1 MHVKRA
7 YVFLRTATEDW
18 FEGEELVPQVSNMED
33 ERTLWL
39 SIVMEEI
46 RRRPF
51 KVCNSDRTRTIGMVL
66 QSLEELKD
74 RAGNKFGLTPTTC
87 RVFLEK
93 DGTEIDS
100 EEYFSFLDDQTK
112 LMVVS
117 DGEEWMAGS
126 QSKLLKTNLLYLV
139 ANHYF
144 IQSNFVSTDLHSLK
158 LLLFNMHY

>member
-1 MHVKRA
+1 
-7 YVFLRTATEDW
+7 
-18 FEGEELVPQVSNMED
+18 
-33 ERTLWL
+33 
-39 SIVMEEI
+39 MEEI

-51 KVCNSDRTRTIGMVL
+51 KVCNSGRTRTIGMVV

-93 DGTEIDS
+93 DGTEIDN

-112 LMVVS
+112 LMVVN

-126 QSKLLKTNLLYLV
+126 QSKLLKIKLIYVL
-139 ANHYF
+139 ANHCF
-144 IQSNFVSTDLHSLK
+144 ILSNFVSTDLHSLK
-158 LLLFNMHY
+158 LLLFNMH

>member
-1 MHVKRA
+1 M
-7 YVFLRTATEDW
+7 
-18 FEGEELVPQVSNMED
+18 
-33 ERTLWL
+33 

-112 LMVVS
+112 LMVVN

-126 QSKLLKTNLLYLV
+126 QSKLLKITLIYLV
-139 ANHYF
+139 ANHCF
-144 IQSNFVSTDLHSLK
+144 IRSNFVSTDLHSLK
-158 LLLFNMHY
+158 LLLFNTHY

>member
-1 MHVKRA
+1 
-7 YVFLRTATEDW
+7 
-18 FEGEELVPQVSNMED
+18 
-33 ERTLWL
+33 
-39 SIVMEEI
+39 MEEI

-51 KVCNSDRTRTIGMVL
+51 KVCNSGRTRTIGMVV

-100 EEYFSFLDDQTK
+100 EEYFHFLDDQTK

-126 QSKLLKTNLLYLV
+126 QSKLVKIDVIYLV
-139 ANHYF
+139 ANHCF
-144 IQSNFVSTDLHSLK
+144 IRSNFRI
-158 LLLFNMHY
+158 N

>member
-1 MHVKRA
+1 
-7 YVFLRTATEDW
+7 
-18 FEGEELVPQVSNMED
+18 
-33 ERTLWL
+33 
-39 SIVMEEI
+39 MEEI

-51 KVCNSDRTRTIGMVL
+51 KVCNSGRTRTIGMVV

-93 DGTEIDS
+93 DGTEIDG
-100 EEYFSFLDDQTK
+100 EEYFRFLDDQTK

-126 QSKLLKTNLLYLV
+126 QSKLLKIKVIL
-139 ANHYF
+139 F
-144 IQSNFVSTDLHSLK
+144 I
-158 LLLFNMHY
+158 

>member
-1 MHVKRA
+1 MFFYARLQRTGSRVKGW
-7 YVFLRTATEDW
+7 FLKHQIWRTSEPCDC
-18 FEGEELVPQVSNMED
+18 
-33 ERTLWL
+33 RL

-51 KVCNSDRTRTIGMVL
+51 KVCNSGRTRTIGMVV

-112 LMVVS
+112 LMVVN

-126 QSKLLKTNLLYLV
+126 QSKLLKITLIYLV
-139 ANHYF
+139 ANHCF
-144 IQSNFVSTDLHSLK
+144 IRSNFVSTDRHSLK
-158 LLLFNMHY
+158 LLLFNMH